1 MPIPTQWLRPEGLP
15 TGVHAV
21 FTTRDGGVSAAPWQS
36 LNLGDHVG
44 DDPQAVARNR
54 TRVAQAVGVPLGFAK
69 QVHGVALAPCPRP
82 GEAVPEADALWTDQP
97 GLACVMMV
105 ADCLPVL
112 WSDDR
117 GEVVAASHA
126 GWRGL
131 LGQGGAGILETTWA
145 GLRALRPQAQWHA
158 WLGPCIGPRAFEVGA
173 EVRDAFVA
181 DAPSAA
187 PRFRP
192 SPWHDHRFVADLPGM
207 ARDRL
212 ARLGVHQV
220 WGNDGSDDWCTVT
233 QSQRFF
239 SHRREGQT
247 PGHPAGTGRMAAIIW
262 R

>member
-1 MPIPTQWLRPEGLP
+1 
-15 TGVHAV
+15 
-21 FTTRDGGVSAAPWQS
+21 
-36 LNLGDHVG
+36 
-44 DDPQAVARNR
+44 
-54 TRVAQAVGVPLGFAK
+54 
-69 QVHGVALAPCPRP
+69 
-82 GEAVPEADALWTDQP
+82 
-97 GLACVMMV
+97 
-105 ADCLPVL
+105 
-112 WSDDR
+112 
-117 GEVVAASHA
+117 
-126 GWRGL
+126 
-131 LGQGGAGILETTWA
+131 
-145 GLRALRPQAQWHA
+145 
-158 WLGPCIGPRAFEVGA
+158 VGA

-187 PRFRP
+187 ARFRP
-192 SPWHDHRFVADLPGM
+192 SPWHEHRFLADLPGM